1 MPYTNIALYININ
14 VMCQE
19 MWQDKTEDIALLEK
33 ASYQYTDR
41 LLQYSS
47 IFTKHMAEFC
57 NFFNSLISKFQ
68 MSFSVRYK
76 MTLWLITQ
84 LLS

>member
-19 MWQDKTEDIALLEK
+19 MWKDQIEDTALLEK

-41 LLQYSS
+41 LLQSSS
-47 IFTKHMAEFC
+47 ILPNMWQ
-57 NFFNSLISKFQ
+57 NFVVFVIH
-68 MSFSVRYK
+68 
-76 MTLWLITQ
+76 
-84 LLS
+84 

>member
-19 MWQDKTEDIALLEK
+19 MWKDQIEDTALLEK

-41 LLQYSS
+41 LLQSSS
-47 IFTKHMAEFC
+47 IFTKYVAEFC
-57 NFFNSLISKFQ
+57 NFCNSLIPIPNVF
-68 MSFSVRYK
+68 FCEV
-76 MTLWLITQ
+76 
-84 LLS
+84 